1 MMRTSYCAEVNE
13 RHVGQAVTLSGWVH
27 SRRDHGGVLFID
39 LRDRTGLV
47 QIVFNPEPA
56 ALFNEAE
63 QLRSE
68 FVIQVKG
75 KVRPRPEGTRNP
87 NLATGAIEV
96 LAEALVIFNKAKTP
110 PFEISEHNESS
121 EDVRLK
127 YRYLDL
133 RRPTLQRNMQ
143 LRHALSHTTRTFL
156 NDHGFLEIETPMLTR
171 STPEG
176 ARDFLVP
183 ARMSVGSFYA
193 LPQSPQLFK
202 QVLMVSGFDRYYQIA
217 RCFRDEDLRA
227 DRQLE
232 FTQIDLELSFADE
245 SDVMTLIEKLVAL
258 CFKQAL
264 GIDIKLPLPK
274 LSYAEAHRRFGSD
287 KPDLRIPNEIL
298 DMTSIFTN
306 TGFERIKNNVKAG
319 GAVKGLL
326 HQGGAAF
333 SRKDI
338 DDLTKFAQSVG
349 AQGLAWVKVQESGE
363 IESPIAKFL
372 SVEEKTAIPAAAKAQ
387 KGDIVFIVSDKA
399 KNAEAILGALRIH
412 LWQKFVV
419 KGKPPALK
427 ERTEMLWVTDFP
439 LFDWSEEDKRWVSV
453 HHPFTTPRPE
463 DIEALSKLDAQAEV
477 KNPNSILGTFKA
489 RAYDLVLNGTELGG
503 GSIRIHNAQIQR
515 TILSLLGLGADEMQD
530 KFGFLLDALDSGAP
544 PHGGIALGLDRL
556 VALLVGEDS
565 IRDVIA
571 FPKTARGTCLVSG
584 APGIPDAKALKELSI
599 QVVIPAKAGI
609 QSLNLPVGK
618 TGFPIETFGNDEGS
632 KVGGPS

>member
-1 MMRTSYCAEVNE
+1 MMRTSFVSEVTDLHIGNP
-13 RHVGQAVTLSGWVH
+13 VTLTGWVH

-39 LRDRTGLV
+39 LRDRSGLI

-56 ALFNEAE
+56 ALFAKAE
-63 QLRSE
+63 ELRSE
-68 FVIQVKG
+68 FVIQVQG
-75 KVRPRPEGTRNP
+75 NVRQRPEGTRNP
-87 NLATGAIEV
+87 NMATGNIEV
-96 LAEALVIFNKAKTP
+96 LAAELVIFNRAKTP

-133 RRPTLQRNMQ
+133 RRPSLQRNMR
-143 LRHALSHTTRTFL
+143 LRHEISNTVRSFL
-156 NDHGFLEIETPMLTR
+156 HDHSFYEIETPMLTR

-183 ARMSVGSFYA
+183 SRLSPGSFYA

-227 DRQLE
+227 DRQPE
-232 FTQIDLELSFADE
+232 FTQIDLEMSFVDEADIM
-245 SDVMTLIEKLVAL
+245 SLIEKLVAL

-264 GIDIKLPLPK
+264 NVDVPLPLPK
-274 LSYAEAHRRFGSD
+274 MSYADARRRFGSD
-287 KPDLRIPNEIL
+287 KPDLRVPTEIL
-298 DMTSIFTN
+298 ELTSIFAN
-306 TGFERIKNNVKAG
+306 TAFERIKNNVKAG

-326 HQGGAAF
+326 HKGGASF
-333 SRKDI
+333 SRKEI

-349 AQGLAWVKVQESGE
+349 AQGLAWVKVQPNGE

-372 SVEEKTAIPAAAKAQ
+372 SAEEKAAIPAAAKATN
-387 KGDIVFIVSDKA
+387 GDIVFLVSDKV
-399 KNAEAILGALRIH
+399 KNAETILGALRLH
-412 LWQKFVV
+412 LWHNFVI
-419 KGKPPALK
+419 KGNPPSLK

-439 LFDWSEEDKRWVSV
+439 LFEWSEEDKRWQSV

-463 DIEALSKLDAQAEV
+463 DIEALAKLDAHAEV
-477 KNPNSILGTFKA
+477 QNPNSVLGTFRA

-503 GSIRIHNAQIQR
+503 GSIRIHNADIQR
-515 TILSLLGLGADEMQD
+515 IILSLLGLSAAEMQD
-530 KFGFLLDALDSGAP
+530 KFGFLLDALESGAP

-556 VALLVGEDS
+556 IALLVGEDS

-571 FPKTARGTCLVSG
+571 FPKTAKGTCLVSG
-584 APGIPDAKALKELSI
+584 APGIPDAKQLKELNIHVSI
-599 QVVIPAKAGI
+599 PK
-609 QSLNLPVGK
+609 PVG
-618 TGFPIETFGNDEGS
+618 TATQ
-632 KVGGPS
+632 KV

>member
-1 MMRTSYCAEVNE
+1 MMRTSYCAEVTD
-13 RHVGQAVTLSGWVH
+13 RQVGQAVTLSGWVH

-47 QIVFNPEPA
+47 QVVFNPEPA
-56 ALFNEAE
+56 ALFKDAE
-63 QLRSE
+63 QLRGE

-75 KVRPRPEGTRNP
+75 SVRPRPEGTVNP
-87 NLATGAIEV
+87 NLSTGKIEV
-96 LAEALVIFNKAKTP
+96 LAESLVIFNRAKTP
-110 PFEISEHNESS
+110 QFEISEHNEAS
-121 EDVRLK
+121 EDVRLR

-133 RRPTLQRNMQ
+133 RRPTLQRNIIT
-143 LRHALSHTTRTFL
+143 RHKLAHTVHTFL
-156 NDHGFLEIETPMLTR
+156 HEQGFLEIETPMLTR

-183 ARMSVGSFYA
+183 ARMSPGSFYA

-217 RCFRDEDLRA
+217 RCFRDEALRA

-245 SDVMTLIEKLVAL
+245 ADIMGVIEKLVAL
-258 CFKQAL
+258 CFKEAL
-264 GIDIKLPLPK
+264 GVDVKLPLPRM
-274 LSYAEAHRRFGSD
+274 SYADARSRFGSD
-287 KPDLRIPNEIL
+287 KPDLRIPNEIFDL
-298 DMTSIFTN
+298 TKIFAN

-326 HQGGAAF
+326 HKGGASF
-333 SRKDI
+333 SRKEI

-372 SVEEKTAIPAAAKAQ
+372 SPEEKAAIPMAANAA
-387 KGDIVFIVSDKA
+387 KGDIVFLVSDKL
-399 KNAEAILGALRIH
+399 KNAETILGALRLH
-412 LWQKFVV
+412 LWHNFTA
-419 KGKPPALK
+419 KGKVPPLK
-427 ERTEMLWVTDFP
+427 ERAEMLWVTDFP
-439 LFDWSEEDKRWVSV
+439 LFDWSEEEKRWVSV

-463 DIEALSKLDAQAEV
+463 DIEALAKLDAQAEV
-477 KNPNSILGTFKA
+477 QNPNSILGTFKA

-515 TILSLLGLGADEMQD
+515 VILSLLGLSAEEMQD
-530 KFGFLLDALDSGAP
+530 KFGFLLDALESGAP

-571 FPKTARGTCLVSG
+571 FPKTAKGTCLVSG
-584 APGIPDAKALKELSI
+584 APGIPDARQLKELNI
-599 QVVIPAKAGI
+599 QVNIPAPAVTVKA
-609 QSLNLPVGK
+609 
-618 TGFPIETFGNDEGS
+618 
-632 KVGGPS
+632 

>member
-1 MMRTSYCAEVNE
+1 MMRTSYCTEVTDQ
-13 RHVGQAVTLSGWVH
+13 HIAKMVTLSGWVH

-39 LRDRTGLV
+39 LRDRTGLIQV
-47 QIVFNPEPA
+47 VFNPEPA
-56 ALFNEAE
+56 ALFLEAE

-75 KVRPRPEGTRNP
+75 QVRQRPEGTRNP
-87 NLATGAIEV
+87 NLATGNIEV
-96 LAEALVIFNKAKTP
+96 VAESLVVFNKAKTP

-127 YRYLDL
+127 HRYLDL
-133 RRPTLQRNMQ
+133 RRPTLQRNMM
-143 LRHALSHTTRTFL
+143 LRHAMSHTIRNFL
-156 NDHGFLEIETPMLTR
+156 HQEGFLEIETPMLTR

-183 ARMSVGSFYA
+183 SRLTPGNFYA

-202 QVLMVSGFDRYYQIA
+202 QVLMVSGFDRYYQMA

-227 DRQLE
+227 DRQPE
-232 FTQIDLELSFADE
+232 FTQVDLELSFADE
-245 SDVMTLIEKLVAL
+245 ADIMALIEKCVAL
-258 CFKQAL
+258 CFKQAIGL
-264 GIDIKLPLPK
+264 EIKLPLPK
-274 LSYAEAHRRFGSD
+274 LSFAEAHRRFGSD
-287 KPDLRIPNEIL
+287 KPDLRIPTEIM
-298 DMTSIFTN
+298 DFTAIFAN
-306 TGFERIKNNVKAG
+306 TGFERIKNNLKAG

-326 HQGGAAF
+326 HKGGAAF
-333 SRKDI
+333 SRKEI

-349 AQGLAWVKVQESGE
+349 AQGLAWLKVLEKGE

-372 SVEEKTAIPAAAKAQ
+372 SAEEKAAVPALAQAKP
-387 KGDIVFIVSDKA
+387 GDIVFLVSDKT
-399 KNAEAILGALRIH
+399 KSAEAILGSVRIH
-412 LWQKFVV
+412 LWRKFVV
-419 KGKPPALK
+419 KDKPPLLK
-427 ERTEMLWVTDFP
+427 DRAEMLWVTDFP

-463 DIEALSKLDAQAEV
+463 DIEVLAKLDAKAEV
-477 KNPNSILGTFKA
+477 QNPNSILGTFRA

-515 TILSLLGLGADEMQD
+515 VILSLLGLSAEEMQD
-530 KFGFLLDALDSGAP
+530 KFGFLLDALESGAP

-571 FPKTARGTCLVSG
+571 FPKTAKGTCLVSG
-584 APGIPDAKALKELSI
+584 APGLPEPRQLKDLNI
-599 QVVIPAKAGI
+599 QVHLPPKVVPTEK
-609 QSLNLPVGK
+609 PVGL
-618 TGFPIETFGNDEGS
+618 TS
-632 KVGGPS
+632 

>member
-1 MMRTSYCAEVNE
+1 MRTVYCAAVSEKE
-13 RHVGQAVTLSGWVH
+13 LGQSVTLSGWVH

-39 LRDRTGLV
+39 LRDRTGLIQV
-47 QIVFNPEPA
+47 VFNPEPA
-56 ALFNEAE
+56 ALFGEAE

-75 KVRPRPEGTRNP
+75 KVRQRPEGTRNP
-87 NLATGAIEV
+87 NLATGNVEV
-96 LAEALVIFNKAKTP
+96 LAESLVVFNKAKTP

-133 RRPTLQRNMQ
+133 RRPTLQRNML
-143 LRHALSHTTRTFL
+143 LRDAMSHTIRNFL
-156 NDHGFLEIETPMLTR
+156 HQEGFLEIETPMLTR

-183 ARMSVGSFYA
+183 SRLTPGAFYA

-227 DRQLE
+227 DRQPE
-232 FTQIDLELSFADE
+232 FTQVDLELSFADE
-245 SDVMTLIEKLVAL
+245 ADIMHLIEKLIAL

-287 KPDLRIPNEIL
+287 KPDLRISPEIF
-298 DMTSIFTN
+298 DFTSIFSA
-306 TGFERIKNNVKAG
+306 TGFERIKNNLKSG
-319 GAVKGLL
+319 GSVKGLL
-326 HQGGAAF
+326 HAGGAAF
-333 SRKDI
+333 SRKEI

-349 AQGLAWVKVQESGE
+349 AQGLAWLKVLESGE

-372 SVEEKTAIPAAAKAQ
+372 TAEEKSAVPSLAQAK
-387 KGDIVFIVSDKA
+387 KGDIVFLVSDKT
-399 KNAEAILGALRIH
+399 KNAEAILGALRLH
-412 LWQKFVV
+412 LWHKYVV
-419 KGKPPALK
+419 KQTPPSLK
-427 ERTEMLWVTDFP
+427 EKTEMLWVTDFP
-439 LFDWSEEDKRWVSV
+439 LFEWSDEDKRWVSV

-463 DIEALSKLDAQAEV
+463 DIEALTKLDARAEV
-477 KNPNSILGTFKA
+477 QNPHSILGTFRA

-503 GSIRIHNAQIQR
+503 GSIRIHNAHIQR
-515 TILSLLGLGADEMQD
+515 IILSLLGLSAEEMQD
-530 KFGFLLDALDSGAP
+530 KFGFLLDALESGAP

-571 FPKTARGTCLVSG
+571 FPKTAKGTCLVSG
-584 APGIPDAKALKELSI
+584 APGQPEPRQLKDLNI
-599 QVVIPAKAGI
+599 QVHLPQNPISTEK
-609 QSLNLPVGK
+609 PVGS
-618 TGFPIETFGNDEGS
+618 TS
-632 KVGGPS
+632 